1 MEGRLAP
8 SRQGGEGVVVLGALP
23 LRQFAENLPLNGGCF
38 GEGVGGDLRGVRDWV
53 VV

>member
-1 MEGRLAP
+1 M
-8 SRQGGEGVVVLGALP
+8 VLGALL
-23 LRQFAENLPLNGGCF
+23 LRQFAENFPLSGGSF